1 MIHEKEILLM
11 IIHIDYCE
19 YDTNPHWRINAYTVE
34 IPGDEN
40 VRDANV
46 AEQMVRALVGLSE
59 EDPDK
64 EFLVY
69 GQPGADADTY
79 FRISIVVRNT
89 HRGRSDYQIAYRQ
102 IKPAP
107 LEVVRAA
114 MECYHDIKRNIKK
127 ARKTK

>member
-1 MIHEKEILLM
+1 M

-46 AEQMVRALVGLSE
+46 AEQMVRALVGLPD
-59 EDPDK
+59 EDQDK

-69 GQPGADADTY
+69 GPPGPEADPY
-79 FRISIVVRNT
+79 FRILIVVRNT
-89 HRGRSDYQIAYRQ
+89 RRGRSDYKISYSQ

-114 MECYHDIKRNIKK
+114 MECYHDIKHNIKN
-127 ARKTK
+127 ARKKK

>member
-1 MIHEKEILLM
+1 M
-11 IIHIDYCE
+11 IIHIDYCA

-34 IPGDEN
+34 MPGDEN

-46 AEQMVRALVGLSE
+46 AEQMVRSLVGLQE

-64 EFLVY
+64 EFFVY
-69 GQPGADADTY
+69 GQPGADADPY

-102 IKPAP
+102 LKPAP

>member
-1 MIHEKEILLM
+1 M
-11 IIHIDYCE
+11 IIHIDYCA

-34 IPGDEN
+34 MPGDEY

-46 AEQMVRALVGLSE
+46 AEQMVRSLVGLQE

-64 EFLVY
+64 VFFVY
-69 GQPGADADTY
+69 GQPGADADPY

-102 IKPAP
+102 IKSAP

-127 ARKTK
+127 ASKTK